1 MCRTNEVS
9 SVPRAS
15 AGVSYHEFLINEA
28 SYKFWAIFQLVTVA
42 VLLYST
48 FAAIYYA
55 RYNYLMNL
63 ENGDYDD
70 LLFARSLSNIYLPR
84 LDVQTFQ
91 RIVEAVFRPNDQPD
105 RG

>member
-1 MCRTNEVS
+1 M
-9 SVPRAS
+9 
-15 AGVSYHEFLINEA
+15 YDLI
-28 SYKFWAIFQLVTVA
+28 SLLLILQLVTVA

-48 FAAIYYA
+48 FAAIYFA

-70 LLFARSLSNIYLPR
+70 LLFARSLSNIHLPR

-91 RIVEAVFRPNDQPD
+91 RIVEAVFRPNDRAD